1 MAKSN
6 MPKSDTAKRSDP
18 LKNLGAKKPTP
29 NRISKEITKNT
40 KTPKKRGKNT
50 ARSNESAS

>member
-1 MAKSN
+1 MT
-6 MPKSDTAKRSDP
+6 KSDTAKKSGP
-18 LKNLGAKKPTP
+18 LKKLGAKKPTP
-29 NRISKEITKNT
+29 NRISKEITKNP